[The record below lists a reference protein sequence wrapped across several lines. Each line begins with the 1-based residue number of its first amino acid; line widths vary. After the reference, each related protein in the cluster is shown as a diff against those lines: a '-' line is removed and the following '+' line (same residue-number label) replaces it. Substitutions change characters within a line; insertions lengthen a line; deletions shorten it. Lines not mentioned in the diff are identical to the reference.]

1 MQSRIIPALLVAAGL
16 ALAGWFVGHGF
27 LESRPASRY
36 VTVKGISERPAKA
49 DLAIWPLRF
58 VATGNDLAAVQ
69 TTLRKQNDVIRAF
82 LRAASIAEDAVE
94 VQGLEVTDV
103 TAQAWRDA
111 PVQNRFI
118 VAQTLVVRSI
128 DVDAIKAASQRVG
141 ELLDA
146 GIVLSNDQGPQSNVP
161 SYVFTKLN
169 EIKPAMIAEA
179 TQNARAAAQQFAA
192 DSGSRLGGIR
202 HANQGLFQIQ
212 PRDPVGGISEE
223 KQIDKIVRVVST
235 IDYLLED

>member
-16 ALAGWFVGHGF
+16 AIAGWFVGHGF

-36 VTVKGISERPAKA
+36 VTVKGISERPARA

-58 VATGNDLAAVQ
+58 VATGNELAAVQ
-69 TTLRKQNDVIRAF
+69 ATLRKQNDVIRTF
-82 LRAASIAEDAVE
+82 LREARVAEDAVE

-118 VAQTLVVRSI
+118 VAQTLVVRST
-128 DVDAIKAASQRVG
+128 DVDAIKGASQRVG

-169 EIKPAMIAEA
+169 DIKPAMIAEA
-179 TQNARAAAQQFAA
+179 TQNARAAAQQFAT

-202 HANQGLFQIQ
+202 HANQGLFQIL
-212 PRDPVGGISEE
+212 PRDPVAGISEE